1 VLCAPDRDGKARK
14 LHPLVNPELQVDYM
28 LIEPSTRSM
37 SPAAR
42 LFAEAITVE
51 MQRLIDEA
59 S

>member
-1 VLCAPDRDGKARK
+1 
-14 LHPLVNPELQVDYM
+14 
-28 LIEPSTRSM
+28 M